1 MSHSLFSTRYLPVFD
16 TIDVSNLAVM
26 SMKKIIV
33 KLSNERLITPS
44 GLTLVGGALGKSDL
58 VKRANRMVIEK
69 KRSQS
74 QIKNGDI
81 LLTMIGLLSLGKSDF
96 ENVNEFHKDEEF
108 YKIALGIAYVIPS
121 ESSLCNRL
129 DGIGTSMNQ
138 QILDGNVDMFLSCGY
153 EPSSLTNGCVP
164 VDIDASPFDNSGS
177 HKAGVSRTYKNF
189 DGYAPIFAYIGT
201 EGCLCNA
208 ELREGKQHCQSG
220 TPEFLSET
228 IAAAKQMTKKPLLF
242 RMDSGNDALEN
253 MLLLHWQDPQ
263 LKFLIKHNFRRED
276 RYAIAEELKSV
287 CKNVKH
293 PRDGKTVYIGS
304 TWRDFETEK
313 DGKFAIRMV
322 YEITERTTDANG
334 QEMLF
339 PETDID
345 MYWTSL
351 GVSDEE
357 VIELYH
363 NHAVCEQY
371 HSEIKTDMGIER
383 LPSGKFETNALILKL
398 TMIAYNILRII
409 GTAAMKGHDMPV
421 RHSTIKR
428 RRIRTVIDNLLLI
441 AGHLTDHARKLRLAL
456 GHSNGWIYTFLR
468 VAESF

>member
-1 MSHSLFSTRYLPVFD
+1 MRKIEYV
-16 TIDVSNLAVM
+16 VSD
-26 SMKKIIV
+26 
-33 KLSNERLITPS
+33 ERLITPS
-44 GLTLVGGALGKSDL
+44 GLSLVGQVLGKSNL
-58 VKRANRMVIEK
+58 MKKANRMRTE
-69 KRSQS
+69 KRSQP

-108 YKIALGIAYVIPS
+108 YKIALGIAYGIPS
-121 ESSLCNRL
+121 ESSLRNRL
-129 DGIGTSMNQ
+129 DSIGTTMNQ
-138 QILDGNVDMFLSCGY
+138 QILDGNVDMFLSCDY
-153 EPSSLTNGCVP
+153 EPSPLTNGCVP
-164 VDIDASPFDNSGS
+164 VDIDVSPFDNSGS

-201 EGCLCNA
+201 EGYLCNA

-220 TPEFLSET
+220 TPEFLCET

-253 MLLLHWQDPQ
+253 MLLLHWHDPQ
-263 LKFLIKHNFRRED
+263 LKFPIKHNFRRED
-276 RYAIAEELKSV
+276 RYALAEELKSV
-287 CKNVKH
+287 CQNVEH

-304 TWRDFETEK
+304 TWREFETER

-322 YEITERTTDANG
+322 YQITERTTDANG
-334 QEMLF
+334 QKMLF
-339 PETDID
+339 PETEID

-409 GTAAMKGHDMPV
+409 GTAAMKGKDMPV
-421 RHSTIKR
+421 RHNTIKR
-428 RRIRTVIDNLLLI
+428 RRIRTVIDNLILI
-441 AGHLTDHARKLRLAL
+441 AGHLTDHARKLRLSL
-456 GHSNGWIYTFLR
+456 GHCNGWICTFLR